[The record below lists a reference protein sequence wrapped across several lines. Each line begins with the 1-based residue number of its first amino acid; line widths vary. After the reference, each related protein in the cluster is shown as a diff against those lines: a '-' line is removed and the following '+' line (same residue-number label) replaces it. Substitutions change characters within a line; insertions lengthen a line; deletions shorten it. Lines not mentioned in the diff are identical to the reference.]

1 MLSEIAKRFRLDK
14 FLLIPVSIVLVT
26 GCGRGGGGGGTPPT
40 PASDPALSAS
50 QFVDSA
56 VFGMEYVSGKL
67 SGVTDTLGT
76 FQYESDS
83 DITFSIGG
91 ITLGTVTPAGKTW
104 VTPLEMIIGA
114 QDETDPAVTN
124 ILRFLQTIDD
134 NHNHADGISISDAVR
149 TQASGMTVNFNQGV
163 TAFEQDANVQSVI
176 ASLTAVTQAG
186 VQSLIPAATALDNF
200 RQSMQTRII
209 GSYCSSYMG
218 TDDGTLD
225 YAVDY
230 QGNIQGSGNS
240 TALGAFTVSG
250 TVDSQG
256 VVNMTQSIA
265 GIPAATFSGSI
276 DADRNLSGTWTDNNG
291 SSGTVSG
298 ERSAISCEQ
307 KRASG
312 LATMAGATRITFDVY
327 NGHFIDE
334 YKSVGAPADI
344 LRPYDSTVTYSG
356 NNMRAE
362 HVLEEWGPVP
372 PITFPPVY
380 GRVTS
385 EYFWVSNA
393 SGDYVYDWIKQEYEK
408 LDPVNDIY
416 LIYGLLSE
424 FNKVRVSAL
433 GDTIMFQDGTVT
445 GKKTGTMVFDGKT
458 CSLYDVS
465 ASIGSLGQ
473 VCLTTFANVSDA
485 VILYYKTTGTYDDGS
500 GNVKTFDYIVMARDI
515 EEGIAVNSDTFAVP

>member
-1 MLSEIAKRFRLDK
+1 
-14 FLLIPVSIVLVT
+14 
-26 GCGRGGGGGGTPPT
+26 
-40 PASDPALSAS
+40 
-50 QFVDSA
+50 
-56 VFGMEYVSGKL
+56 MEYVSGKI

-76 FQYESDS
+76 YQYESDS
-83 DITFSIGG
+83 DVTFSIGG

-114 QDETDPAVTN
+114 PDETDPAVTN

-149 TQASGMTVNFNQGV
+149 AQAVGMTVNFNQSV
-163 TAFEQDANVQSVI
+163 TAFAQDANVQSVI
-176 ASLTAVTQAG
+176 ASLTAATQAG
-186 VQSLIPAATALDNF
+186 VRTLVPAATALQNF
-200 RQSMQTRII
+200 RQSKHTRLI
-209 GSYCSSYMG
+209 GSYCSSYTG

-240 TALGAFTVSG
+240 SALGAFTVSG

-256 VVNMTQSIA
+256 VVSMTQSIA
-265 GIPAATFSGSI
+265 GIAAATFSGTL

-291 SSGTVSG
+291 NSGTVSG

-312 LATMAGATRITFDVY
+312 PATMSGATRISFDVY

-334 YKSVGAPADI
+334 YKSAGAPADI
-344 LRPYDSTVTYSG
+344 LRPYNSTVTYSG

-362 HVLEEWGPVP
+362 DVLEEWGPVP

-385 EYFWVSNA
+385 EYYWVSNA
-393 SGDYVYDWIKQEYEK
+393 TGHYNFDWIKQEYEM
-408 LDPVNDIY
+408 LDPVVDEY
-416 LIYGLLSE
+416 LIYGLLSQ
-424 FNKVRVSAL
+424 FNKVRVSVL
-433 GDTIMFQDGTVT
+433 GDTISLQDGAAT
-445 GKKTGTMVFDGKT
+445 GNKTGTMMFDGKS
-458 CSLYDVS
+458 CHLYEVTS
-465 ASIGSLGQ
+465 ALGDFGQ
-473 VCLTTFANVSDA
+473 VCLATFANVSGS
-485 VILYYKTTGTYDDGS
+485 VILYLKTTGTYDDGS
-500 GNVKTFDYIVMARDI
+500 GNVKTYDYIIMATDI
-515 EEGIAVNSDTFAVP
+515 EEGIAVNSDTFAAP